1 MFLKALSGVVSKK
14 MGEETQCTR
23 IRVKKLCGYKNAP
36 ICLDRAFRLL
46 WVFLKVALNKQ
57 FVKEQE
63 MMKLRKSGLHE
74 GLPERHF
81 KEHCI

>member
-1 MFLKALSGVVSKK
+1 

-23 IRVKKLCGYKNAP
+23 TRAKKLCGYKNAP
-36 ICLDRAFRLL
+36 IFLDRAFRLL
-46 WVFLKVALNKQ
+46 WVFLKVALNEQ

-74 GLPERHF
+74 GLP
-81 KEHCI
+81 KTKKADKTNKKTQTKQNN